1 MRYDHGYPVDG
12 NQQCIATTRAGR
24 RCKNNALLQGDVR
37 LSNGT
42 MAIVTEP
49 KCALHGG
56 QAGAANTSTIEALKA
71 AAEAMRRSRKG
82 EAH

>member
-1 MRYDHGYPVDG
+1 MRYDHGYPVDM

-24 RCKNNALLQGDVR
+24 RCKNNALVQGDVR
-37 LSNGT
+37 LSDGT

-56 QAGAANTSTIEALKA
+56 QAGAANTTAQALNA
-71 AAEAMRRSRKG
+71 AAEAMRRTRK
-82 EAH
+82 EAK

>member
-1 MRYDHGYPVDG
+1 MRYDHGYPIDD
-12 NQQCIATTRAGR
+12 NQQCIATTRGGGR
-24 RCKNNALLQGDVR
+24 RCKNKALMQGDVR

-56 QAGAANTSTIEALKA
+56 QAEKANTTVAEALNA
-71 AAEAMRRSRKG
+71 AAEKLRQSRR
-82 EAH
+82 